1 MRVIDIVAGTTVDGP
16 GLRTSVYMAGCQHNC
31 PGCHNPQTHDPAGGM
46 EMDIDEVIRVIDESG
61 FDVTL
66 TGGDPLF
73 QPEATAELARRLKEK
88 GYGVWCYTGYTYE
101 YVAIDPRL
109 SLAIENVDVLV
120 DGPFVHDERDLTLHF
135 RGSRNQRLV
144 DVRRS
149 SPGNICLCG
158 EEDY

>member
-1 MRVIDIVAGTTVDGP
+1 MRIIDIVAGTTVDGP
-16 GLRTSVYMAGCQHNC
+16 GLRTSVYMAGCSHNC

-46 EMDIDEVIRVIDESG
+46 EMSIEEVIGVIEENG

-66 TGGDPLF
+66 TGGDPMF

-101 YVAIDPRL
+101 HAVSDPRL
-109 SLAIENVDVLV
+109 SNVIEHVDVLV
-120 DGPFVHDERDLTLHF
+120 DGPFVQEERDISLRF

-144 DVRRS
+144 DLRRS
-149 SPGNICLCG
+149 EPGNICLY